1 MIYNHFN
8 EGFAAVCS
16 SVNNKW
22 GFISDKAELSIPF
35 IYDEAYNF
43 NEGLAAVRTNDK
55 CGFIDPAG
63 QMVIAPSYDEV
74 YYFSESRAV
83 VRQDKKYFVIDK
95 YGNKL

>member
-1 MIYNHFN
+1 MAGTLINGSIELNRSNQFELY
-8 EGFAAVCS
+8 
-16 SVNNKW
+16 
-22 GFISDKAELSIPF
+22 KAELSIPF

-55 CGFIDPAG
+55 WGFIDPAG

-74 YYFSESRAV
+74 YDFSESRAV

-95 YGNKL
+95 YGNEL